1 MSHFNFGNFLVDESN
16 HEAFQVCQDIADLI
30 PVSPLPV
37 LIVGDEGCG
46 KSHLLYSIVNRLR
59 AGTAKTG
66 LALVTA
72 NAFPDQVRSLI
83 GDPTPVAK
91 AKSAVLLIDQLE
103 QFRDHLEELEG
114 VVRIFLD
121 HDHYVI
127 GASSIHP
134 GRLRELPDGLRRTFE
149 SGTVVA
155 IKPSQST
162 PQIERVRQQIRSEHQ
177 DELDRAEKEIEELR
191 MLLREASGSEPG
203 ATSPA
208 DRAAGAELKV
218 LADQLR
224 NALAEAEDA
233 RESAES
239 ALADAMAERDA
250 LMLRETEV
258 LAEAEAKHQAE
269 LSPLRERLT
278 ESDMRLGELDVR
290 AEVLASEANEAKAAL
305 EKSRQ
310 EQDALNE
317 ELTRLRANMEN
328 AATPDDTLMAEL
340 ESLRNQ
346 LAASEEARESERDR
360 LDAEHADA
368 FARTEDE
375 LSQLRS
381 SYARLEEDTEAL
393 RASKEEDAG
402 RMRVELERLQ
412 SERAQMNEEV
422 TRQAEEH
429 ARETQAL
436 HDQLASQHE
445 ELERLRAMAAEAE
458 SLQGERSR
466 IDEEIERRAEE
477 HAREIQGMHDQLSS
491 QHEEIERMRT
501 ALVEVESIRA
511 SAQDVELLQSELHAI
526 RERHAEETKL
536 LAEERESLAQELG
549 EVRLDHDRLL
559 QRLSDVESSATETA
573 HERDAAIAERN
584 EAQAAREEALER
596 AEHVLDQV
604 EANRVRMAEVAEN
617 QQARIAELERRLS
630 TIHSEESDAQ
640 ETIADLEARLMEA
653 EHSAEER
660 RLALDSVVE
669 KSQSLQEALE
679 EARSRR
685 DADVAA
691 ARKES
696 SDAIEQLDRVQRQ
709 FEETQSAFELA
720 QHRVRS
726 LEGDLNALQAE
737 AAAQVARANTQAGET
752 ESRLA
757 RILSAFETASAEN
770 HALRDELG
778 EPNGSAENSASRL
791 MLLAERLASSDP
803 RNVARAINPNSYDD
817 FADNDPSI

>member
-103 QFRDHLEELEG
+103 AFRDHLEELEG

-149 SGTVVA
+149 SGTVVT

-191 MLLREASGSEPG
+191 MLLREASGSDPS
-203 ATSPA
+203 ATTPA
-208 DRAAGAELKV
+208 ERSASAELKV

-239 ALADAMAERDA
+239 ALAAAMAERDA

-278 ESDMRLGELDVR
+278 ESETRLSELDVR
-290 AEVLASEANEAKAAL
+290 AEVLAAEASEAKAAL

-310 EQDALNE
+310 EHGALNE
-317 ELTRLRANMEN
+317 EH
-328 AATPDDTLMAEL
+328 AAMPDDTLMAEL
-340 ESLRNQ
+340 ESLRNR

-360 LDAEHADA
+360 LDGEHADA

-375 LSQLRS
+375 LSELRS

-402 RMRVELERLQ
+402 RMRAELERLQ
-412 SERAQMNEEV
+412 SEREQMSAEV

-436 HDQLASQHE
+436 HDQLGSQHE
-445 ELERLRAMAAEAE
+445 ELERLRAIAAETE
-458 SLQGERSR
+458 SLQAERSR

-491 QHEEIERMRT
+491 QHEEIERMRSS
-501 ALVEVESIRA
+501 LSEMESIRA
-511 SAQDVELLQSELHAI
+511 SANDVELLQAELSAI
-526 RERHAEETKL
+526 RERHAEETSL

-559 QRLSDVESSATETA
+559 QRLSDVESGAAETA
-573 HERDAAIAERN
+573 HERDAAIAARN

-604 EANRVRMAEVAEN
+604 EANRERMAEVAEQ
-617 QQARIAELERRLS
+617 QQARITELERRLS

-640 ETIADLEARLMEA
+640 EIIADLTTRLTHA

-660 RLALDSVVE
+660 RLALDAVME
-669 KSQSLQEALE
+669 QSQSLQEALE
-679 EARSRR
+679 EARRRR
-685 DADVAA
+685 DAEVEA
-691 ARKES
+691 ARNES

-709 FEETQSAFELA
+709 FEETQSAYELA
-720 QHRVRS
+720 QHRVRA

-778 EPNGSAENSASRL
+778 EPNGSVENSASRL